1 MNHVFFMHGLNMME
15 HDEPPKN
22 DYHHQKN
29 EQLSHLIQLS
39 VDRPALACGFSSTTL
54 GERNQRFKTWLTPR
68 KFGT

>member
-1 MNHVFFMHGLNMME
+1 MMN
-15 HDEPPKN
+15 P
-22 DYHHQKN
+22 QKMITTTKKTR
-29 EQLSHLIQLS
+29 LSHLIQLS